1 MKSNDFRRRQFIGLD
16 IEVLASTCPSHVG
29 VCGKVVDETKN
40 TITIDKDG
48 VEKMIAKAGCE
59 FRLVDGPQAHVV
71 SGNDIRFRPEDRIK
85 RVR

>member
-16 IEVLASTCPSHVG
+16 VEVLSSTCPSLVG
-29 VCGKVVDETKN
+29 VRGKVVDETKN

-59 FRLVDGPQAHVV
+59 FRLVDGPQVHVV